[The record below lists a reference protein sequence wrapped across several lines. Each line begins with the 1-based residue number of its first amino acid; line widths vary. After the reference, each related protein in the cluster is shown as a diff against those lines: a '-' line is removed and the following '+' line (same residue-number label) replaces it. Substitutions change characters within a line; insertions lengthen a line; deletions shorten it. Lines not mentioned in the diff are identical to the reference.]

1 MPDKFPNSAFKNFMD
16 IITPYVLKHGNRQ
29 IPFSDF
35 VDIMMVYNS
44 DNKADRYKKYRFI
57 DTYFSLGNSLVST
70 SGAKKQRKILLD
82 QAILFVYLTETNPE
96 TLRVELIGNLFRD
109 I

>member
-1 MPDKFPNSAFKNFMD
+1 MVESKNFMD
-16 IITPYVLKHGNRQ
+16 IITPYVLKIGNRQ

-35 VDIMMVYNS
+35 VDVMMVYNG
-44 DNKADRYKKYRFI
+44 DDKTDKYKKYRFI

-82 QAILFVYLTETNPE
+82 QAMLFVYLTETNPD
-96 TLRVELIGNLFRD
+96 TLRVELVANLFKD